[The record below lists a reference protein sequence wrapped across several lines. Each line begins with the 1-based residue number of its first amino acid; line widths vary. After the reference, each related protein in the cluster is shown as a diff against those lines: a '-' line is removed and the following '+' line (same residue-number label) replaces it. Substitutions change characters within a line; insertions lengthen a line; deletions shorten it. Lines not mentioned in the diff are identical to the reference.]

1 MGFFLPPDVS
11 IVIDL
16 FLGRNK
22 LSILLEQYFFQSG
35 PNLKARAISRKKK
48 KDNRKIEL
56 VRNRM
61 FLLKR
66 IKSVTLD
73 SSTYYLLLLLL
84 SA

>member
-1 MGFFLPPDVS
+1 MFLSFFLPLDVS

-48 KDNRKIEL
+48 KDNRKIRVSEKQD
-56 VRNRM
+56 VPT
-61 FLLKR
+61 K
-66 IKSVTLD
+66 KDKKCHT
-73 SSTYYLLLLLL
+73 
-84 SA
+84 

>member
-48 KDNRKIEL
+48 KITQRSRVSEKQDVPTRKD
-56 VRNRM
+56 
-61 FLLKR
+61 K
-66 IKSVTLD
+66 KCHT
-73 SSTYYLLLLLL
+73 
-84 SA
+84 

>member
-48 KDNRKIEL
+48 KITERSEL

-73 SSTYYLLLLLL
+73 SPTSWLLLLLL
-84 SA
+84 FA

>member
-22 LSILLEQYFFQSG
+22 LSILLKQYFFQSG

-48 KDNRKIEL
+48 KITQRSRDSEKQDVPTRKD
-56 VRNRM
+56 
-61 FLLKR
+61 K
-66 IKSVTLD
+66 KCHT
-73 SSTYYLLLLLL
+73 
-84 SA
+84 

>member
-22 LSILLEQYFFQSG
+22 LSILLKQYFFQSG

-48 KDNRKIEL
+48 KDNRKIRVSEKQD
-56 VRNRM
+56 VPA
-61 FLLKR
+61 K
-66 IKSVTLD
+66 KDKKCHTW
-73 SSTYYLLLLLL
+73 
-84 SA
+84 

>member
-22 LSILLEQYFFQSG
+22 LSIFLEQCFFQSG

-73 SSTYYLLLLLL
+73 SPTSWLLLLLL
-84 SA
+84 FA

>member
-1 MGFFLPPDVS
+1 MFLSFFLPLDVS

-48 KDNRKIEL
+48 KITQRS
-56 VRNRM
+56 R
-61 FLLKR
+61 
-66 IKSVTLD
+66 D
-73 SSTYYLLLLLL
+73 SEKQDVPTKKDKKCHT
-84 SA
+84 